1 MNLVGFG
8 VWVAKFPHDF
18 LLFVYLEDFNFFWI
32 FLAVAA
38 NYGIS
43 VGESL
48 SAARI
53 RKVPTVVVVVANP
66 GHRTVGSELDG
77 LVAMGQIDESVP
89 IRWSNRG
96 ERPVFGISPPSSG
109 RPVLIVLTILP
120 EGVYS
125 FTLKA
130 RR

>member
-8 VWVAKFPHDF
+8 VWVEKFPHDF
-18 LLFVYLEDFNFFWI
+18 LLFVYLEDFNSLWI
-32 FLAVAA
+32 FLAAAA

-77 LVAMGQIDESVP
+77 LVAMGQIDECVP
-89 IRWSNRG
+89 IR
-96 ERPVFGISPPSSG
+96 
-109 RPVLIVLTILP
+109 
-120 EGVYS
+120 
-125 FTLKA
+125 
-130 RR
+130 

>member
-1 MNLVGFG
+1 MVGFG
-8 VWVAKFPHDF
+8 VWVEKFPHDF
-18 LLFVYLEDFNFFWI
+18 LLFDYLVDFNSLWI
-32 FLAVAA
+32 FLAAAA

-89 IRWSNRG
+89 IR
-96 ERPVFGISPPSSG
+96 
-109 RPVLIVLTILP
+109 
-120 EGVYS
+120 
-125 FTLKA
+125 
-130 RR
+130 